1 MDSGTPKDALER
13 CTEASNKTNQ
23 NNNNNDTDDTSPHH
37 DVQEM
42 IHQWNLLSDKFDPES
57 ETRFRDN
64 DGVFKMETAVTRKL
78 GKGLKLFATPKINTR
93 HKAIYSTP
101 CVYIAHNNESEA
113 ILVDDVILTKI
124 EEMKSTGLYDILSL
138 RNLSVQDLEM
148 MVNVRWIGTYTTVSV
163 PLSSIELSDTW
174 HKTTVNQ
181 VYNNNISDLTYDEL
195 CILHATKKFVRTV
208 NVNGK
213 QIQCMEPN
221 GTLENIKTYA
231 KLAFNNDV
239 DQEVAFI
246 HIVSAFVVKLFDKVV
261 NNGNTRKR
269 YRNS

>member
-1 MDSGTPKDALER
+1 M
-13 CTEASNKTNQ
+13 
-23 NNNNNDTDDTSPHH
+23 
-37 DVQEM
+37 
-42 IHQWNLLSDKFDPES
+42 
-57 ETRFRDN
+57 
-64 DGVFKMETAVTRKL
+64 
-78 GKGLKLFATPKINTR
+78 
-93 HKAIYSTP
+93 
-101 CVYIAHNNESEA
+101 
-113 ILVDDVILTKI
+113 
-124 EEMKSTGLYDILSL
+124 
-138 RNLSVQDLEM
+138 
-148 MVNVRWIGTYTTVSV
+148 SV
-163 PLSSIELSDTW
+163 PSSSIELSDTW

-195 CILHATKKFVRTV
+195 CVLHATKKFARTV

-231 KLAFNNDV
+231 KLTFNNDI

-269 YRNS
+269 YRNSQNKLDFTQPVMVVHNNQFSAVLVDTKILEQL